1 VRYCIDT
8 EDEFDEWF
16 AVTTEA
22 IKKSKE
28 AAREYYSS
36 NIEEI
41 SHRLEK
47 FLNERPTSENL
58 LEKHFMNEEDLISRG
73 ILNINANCNTNIN
86 GSTIG
91 KSTRRATTIKKLSG
105 LLNNRPAKHALERK
119 NILQAFN
126 PVFGVSLDELFQKTS
141 RPIPFIAEKCCEYL
155 REFSLDSEGIF
166 RISGNARVI
175 QALKLMFNQVDF
187 VDLSI
192 VCKNDVHTV
201 AGLFKL
207 FLRELPIP
215 LFTFDKY
222 DQFVAIFRSK
232 GNQKEKDHQA
242 ASLISDL
249 PDAHLYFLKFLIDF
263 LQEIIAHSAV
273 NKMTS
278 NNLARIF
285 GPVLLVSGKNE
296 NEGDAPIAML
306 GDSPVQIGMFQRILD
321 TNLFGTLNPS

>member
-1 VRYCIDT
+1 MAT
-8 EDEFDEWF
+8 EDEFDDWF
-16 AVTTEA
+16 VVTTEA
-22 IKKSKE
+22 IKNSKE
-28 AAREYYSS
+28 AAHEYYSI

-41 SHRLEK
+41 SRRLEK

-73 ILNINANCNTNIN
+73 ILNTCTNTN
-86 GSTIG
+86 GGTIG
-91 KSTRRATTIKKLSG
+91 KSTRRATTMKKLSG

-126 PVFGVSLDELFQKTS
+126 PVFGVSLEELFQKTN
-141 RPIPFIAEKCCEYL
+141 RPIPFIAEKCVEYL

-207 FLRELPIP
+207 FLRDLPNPI
-215 LFTFDKY
+215 FTFDKY
-222 DQFVAIFRSK
+222 NQFVAIFRPR
-232 GNQKEKDHQA
+232 GNQREKDRQA
-242 ASLISDL
+242 AILISDL
-249 PDAHLYFLKFLIDF
+249 PDAHLYFLKFLIEF
-263 LQEIIAHSAV
+263 LQEVIAHSAI
-273 NKMTS
+273 NKMNS

-285 GPVLLVSGKNE
+285 GPVLLVSVKNE
-296 NEGDAPIAML
+296 NDVDTPITML
-306 GDSPVQIGMFQRILD
+306 GDSPVQIEMFQRILD
-321 TNLFGTLNPS
+321 TNLFGALNPS